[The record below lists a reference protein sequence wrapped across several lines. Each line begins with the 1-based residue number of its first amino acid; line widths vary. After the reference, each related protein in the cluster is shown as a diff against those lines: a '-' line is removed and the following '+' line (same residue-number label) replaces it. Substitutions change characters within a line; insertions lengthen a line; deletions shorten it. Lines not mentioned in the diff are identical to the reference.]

1 MVFNMILSAV
11 SSLLYALVASL
22 WVATARP
29 RAAIMRNSL
38 SAASIVAHGAMQL
51 AVSFVLAT
59 IMYAALYASLVPAAE
74 AEHAL
79 HLGLCQPPR
88 AAAAAQPDAAA
99 AQLAAGA
106 PREGGGVPA
115 RVARLTFDTRD
126 NPLLRRPSSSASL
139 VGNAGVGTIVPP
151 LAGPRSIEMSMRRIA
166 NGS

>member
-1 MVFNMILSAV
+1 MVASMLLSAV
-11 SSLLYALVASL
+11 SSLLYALVASI

-29 RAAIMRNSL
+29 RAAILRNSL
-38 SAASIVAHGAMQL
+38 SAASILAHGAMQL

-88 AAAAAQPDAAA
+88 ATVAPLAGAD
-99 AQLAAGA
+99 QLAAGA
-106 PREGGGVPA
+106 REAAGTPA

-126 NPLLRRPSSSASL
+126 NPLLGGPSSPSSSVGGAS
-139 VGNAGVGTIVPP
+139 VGTIVPP
-151 LAGPRSIEMSMRRIA
+151 LARAYRCAVEPRV
-166 NGS
+166 